1 MFSCDTFHRFESSAS
16 HLESNDYIQDLYS
29 KLRSHSAYNFLDN
42 NVQNQDILLRDCQL
56 SSSPE
61 FKEFLSIIASNDQT
75 EGNSSNLLD
84 IQRQFCE
91 KFHSWTAVSQ
101 LRVGYLMYLDKRI
114 NSGDYLSRVIRHLL
128 SSFNAQDIGPHDL
141 TALLLLIYFK
151 RDLTVDDMSEY
162 LGRKYQVMFLLVMTS
177 LSFQI

>member
-1 MFSCDTFHRFESSAS
+1 MRFSCDTVNRFESSAS
-16 HLESNDYIQDLYS
+16 HLENNDYIQDLYS

-42 NVQNQDILLRDCQL
+42 NVQNQDILHKDCQL
-56 SSSPE
+56 SSSQE
-61 FKEFLSIIASNDQT
+61 FKEFLSIIANNDQT
-75 EGNSSNLLD
+75 EEHNLRD
-84 IQRQFCE
+84 IQKEFCE

-151 RDLTVDDMSEY
+151 RDLTINDISEY
-162 LGRKYQVMFLLVMTS
+162 VGRKE
-177 LSFQI
+177 